1 MWSGHAHGQWRVR
14 QNRRPSWRK
23 QMCSGRDLL
32 KQIQFPHCLMV
43 GGALLVLVGVVG
55 TALQRRRAVANPL
68 SLEQD
73 KETDAQPVSL
83 PEFLQ

>member
-1 MWSGHAHGQWRVR
+1 
-14 QNRRPSWRK
+14 
-23 QMCSGRDLL
+23 
-32 KQIQFPHCLMV
+32 MV
-43 GGALLVLVGVVG
+43 GGALLVLVGVVS

>member
-1 MWSGHAHGQWRVR
+1 
-14 QNRRPSWRK
+14 
-23 QMCSGRDLL
+23 
-32 KQIQFPHCLMV
+32 MV

-83 PEFLQ
+83 PEFLE